1 MELMKSIT
9 VLILSVGL
17 MSLLGLIVV
26 DEFMMAA
33 QFGGELDPNIIELL
47 QMSITGIVGIVA
59 GFLASGSKS
68 KGCGNPDCK
77 CGQEIYMFERV
88 KNFFKERGEG
98 TAWDLD
104 YGKLIIIALC
114 IYIAVNV

>member
-1 MELMKSIT
+1 MELIKSIT

-33 QFGGELDPNIIELL
+33 EFGGELDPNIIELL

-59 GFLASGSKS
+59 GFLASGNASKS
-68 KGCGNPDCK
+68 KGGCNNPDCK
-77 CGQEIYMFERV
+77 C
-88 KNFFKERGEG
+88 
-98 TAWDLD
+98 
-104 YGKLIIIALC
+104 
-114 IYIAVNV
+114 